1 MSANWSSG
9 SISSVLSGA
18 GREEYRRS
26 NDQID
31 YQLPAPLDRPPE
43 LRQLGEAV
51 VWQIVMG
58 NFASATVSGKS
69 AGRPIS
75 A

>member
-18 GREEYRRS
+18 GRKEYRRS

-31 YQLPAPLDRPPE
+31 NQLPAPLDRPPE

-51 VWQIVMG
+51 QWQMVMG

>member
-1 MSANWSSG
+1 MSAYCTSG
-9 SISSVLSGA
+9 SISSVLCGG

-26 NDQID
+26 NDQIVN
-31 YQLPAPLDRPPE
+31 QLPSPLDRPRE

-51 VWQIVMG
+51 LWQIVMG